1 MQKWKKILLG
11 DYPHRRIT
19 AVLLLLSVVIM
30 CLVIRNDL
38 PEPKE
43 TDVVTDSTG
52 QRESVIEDEKQYAE
66 GEESQTAEE
75 SVMEENGG
83 EKEPEATPVLE
94 EATDGEPQEPV
105 TPEVT
110 LEPEVSQSPEP
121 EPVPDASRIPEP
133 TQTPE
138 VTPIPEL
145 IRTPEPTPNPERT
158 PISEPEE
165 KEPEPEATST
175 PHEHSWMFDS
185 WYQEPTCSNGGLV
198 MEICAHCGETQVTGG
213 TPTGEHSY
221 QVETPGDCISEEVVV
236 CSVCNCREVRE
247 KNPGNHIDVED
258 GFCYGCGK
266 NAD

>member
-1 MQKWKKILLG
+1 MFKKYRLCLILSGMAVVLVCSSLLFLEKG
-11 DYPHRRIT
+11 DEPPAGYAPKMIVET
-19 AVLLLLSVVIM
+19 ESSETQ
-30 CLVIRNDL
+30 
-38 PEPKE
+38 PETE
-43 TDVVTDSTG
+43 MESDSD
-52 QRESVIEDEKQYAE
+52 SVIEDAEK
-66 GEESQTAEE
+66 EEYRQKESTVVSEE
-75 SVMEENGG
+75 EEEIPVP
-83 EKEPEATPVLE
+83 EKEPATEIQRE
-94 EATDGEPQEPV
+94 EEQEVMPAETSTPEPV
-105 TPEVT
+105 T
-110 LEPEVSQSPEP
+110 
-121 EPVPDASRIPEP
+121 VPTSESTPL
-133 TQTPE
+133 PE
-138 VTPIPEL
+138 VTPVPAPKLAPED
-145 IRTPEPTPNPERT
+145 T
-158 PISEPEE
+158 PIQEPEE